1 MQNEKTLQQM
11 IREYELN
18 MPPEIMDM
26 INKFDWKR
34 ELRTIAMQN
43 QLMADVGTDLEESVY
58 MMLLGVAKVADVYER
73 LIDVHEL
80 SEDRTKKVLEEVEN
94 KIFNVL
100 HKKLAELEDEDIKK
114 DAAVTPA
121 ISVIGS
127 QKVEDQED
135 RDAIL
140 AEIEKDDVAEIVV
153 KPILKPIIETKVE
166 EVKANPVAM
175 QPLTIGVIAPK
186 SEENKINI
194 IQTPGVAKPFS
205 LNSDKAVITEDIK
218 VVMPEI
224 TKGIQA
230 DPIASGLNKATVMSA
245 PVINNNPAPT
255 PKTSGAPDPYRE
267 PIE

>member
-100 HKKLAELEDEDIKK
+100 HKKLAELEDEDVKK
-114 DAAVTPA
+114 DALVTPT
-121 ISVIGS
+121 ISVIDS
-127 QKVEDQED
+127 SKKVEDNED

-140 AEIEKDDVAEIVV
+140 AEIEKDEVTEMIV
-153 KPILKPIIETKVE
+153 KPIIKPITETKIE
-166 EVKANPVAM
+166 EVKVSPVAV

-186 SEENKINI
+186 TEENKINI

-205 LNSDKAVITEDIK
+205 LNGDKTITTEDTKIT
-218 VVMPEI
+218 VPEV

-245 PVINNNPAPT
+245 PVINNSTPA